1 MFQLNDLSIRRKI
14 TIGFTI
20 PLVFIFLLSVVNY
33 VNISKNEESTR
44 WVEHTYSVIA
54 KGHELNKLLLDLESG
69 KRGFLITGNEDFLT
83 PYFEAKK
90 VWDTKLAQLKILVS
104 DNPKQV
110 ERLEAINV
118 LEKQW
123 LKAVNDVAITK
134 RRNLVDTSRGFSG
147 IVSFLEGHAGKRIK
161 DDIREIINTFIQEE
175 HILMAQRKLSK
186 QNDNF
191 FTKLIIV
198 VGCLFAALVALIF
211 GVSIKRKI
219 SHNLETL
226 ITGTERIAGGD
237 FESEIN
243 IDSKDEFYTLAK
255 SYNYMAESLAISNRE
270 MISAAQAKSDFLANM
285 SHEIRTPMNGI
296 LGMLLLLEDT
306 KLSKEQESYVKSIRS
321 SGNGLLLVIN
331 DILDLSKLE
340 AGKLSIDS
348 HAFKMKDLINEVCFL
363 LDPQT
368 SSKGLVITSV
378 IAENM
383 PSTFLGDSLRLKQ
396 IMLNLMSNAIKF
408 SNHGEI
414 KLTVKSEKKRENP
427 HHHLLTVIVKDSG
440 IGISQQDQEK
450 LFKPFSQVDTSIS
463 RKYGGTGL
471 GLTICSQLI
480 KQMNGSISVSSKLNQ
495 GSTFT
500 FTVPLVETS
509 ENVDSKQYGQQQVV
523 LENSQLAEQK
533 PLKILIAEDNKINQ
547 VIADKLFDKL
557 GYKVDLANDGVEAL
571 KAAMKKSY
579 DIIFMDMQMP
589 TMDGVTATKKIIES
603 MPDNHPAI
611 VAMTANVLEDDK
623 EKCFQAGMVGFIAK
637 PIDANEVIKVL
648 HQYPKF

>member
-1 MFQLNDLSIRRKI
+1 MLHLNDLSIRRKI
-14 TIGFTI
+14 TIGFAI

-69 KRGFLITGNEDFLT
+69 KRGFLITGNDDFLA

-90 VWDTKLAQLKILVS
+90 VWDIKFAQLRKLVS

-110 ERLEAINV
+110 KRLDAINT
-118 LEKQW
+118 LEKKW
-123 LKAVNDVAITK
+123 LKAANEVAIIK
-134 RRNLVDTSRGFSG
+134 RRNVVDISRDFSE
-147 IVSFLEGHAGKRIK
+147 IVSFLEGNAGKVIG
-161 DDIREIINTFIQEE
+161 DEIREIIDAFIQEE
-175 HILMAQRKLSK
+175 HILMEKRKLSK
-186 QNDNF
+186 QNDNL

-198 VGCLFAALVALIF
+198 IGCLFAALVALVS
-211 GVSIKRKI
+211 GVSIQRKI
-219 SHNLETL
+219 SRNLEKL
-226 ITGTERIAGGD
+226 ITGTEKIAGGD
-237 FESEIN
+237 FDSEIN
-243 IDSKDEFYTLAK
+243 VDSKDEFYTLAK
-255 SYNYMAESLAISNRE
+255 SYNYMAKSLAISNRE
-270 MISAAQAKSDFLANM
+270 MMNAVQAKSDFLANM

-306 KLSKEQESYVKSIRS
+306 QLNKEQESYVKSIRS

-348 HAFKMKDLINEVCFL
+348 HAFKVKDLINEICFL

-368 SSKGLVITSV
+368 SSKGLVIKSV
-378 IAENM
+378 IVENM

-396 IMLNLMSNAIKF
+396 IILNLMSNAIKF
-408 SNHGEI
+408 SNQGEVE
-414 KLTVKSEKKRENP
+414 LTVKSEAILEKPN
-427 HHHLLTVIVKDSG
+427 HHFLTVIVNDSG

-450 LFKPFSQVDTSIS
+450 LFKPFSQVDSSIN

-471 GLTICSQLI
+471 GLIICSQLI
-480 KQMNGSISVSSKLNQ
+480 KQMNGSISVSSELNH

-509 ENVDSKQYGQQQVV
+509 ENVDSKQYGQQQLVS
-523 LENSQLAEQK
+523 ENNKLAEQK

-557 GYKVDLANDGVEAL
+557 GYKVDIANDGVEAL
-571 KAAMKKSY
+571 KAAMKNSY

-589 TMDGVTATKKIIES
+589 TMDGVTATRKIIES

-637 PIDANEVIKVL
+637 PIDANEVIKIL
-648 HQYPKF
+648 HQYPKL